1 MSVEKYDYILEDLS
15 QDHDR
20 LREDQ
25 KEIFRRLNEL
35 EKRMA
40 QVVVLAIMLS
50 IVAPVIIEALL
61 H

>member
-1 MSVEKYDYILEDLS
+1 MSVEKYDYILEDLAG
-15 QDHDR
+15 DHDR

-50 IVAPVIIEALL
+50 IVAPVLIEALL